1 MYKRDPRS
9 RYTYS
14 FKCEARTLVNALT
27 TNEQFKSS
35 LVRGIKVIE
44 ILSDPLEC
52 CSGFEMSDHKD
63 IYQQM
68 CTADHSTK
76 QASGFSYHFRKLEEE
91 SAIMT
96 EKAPLENKLK
106 AVQVK

>member
-1 MYKRDPRS
+1 
-9 RYTYS
+9 
-14 FKCEARTLVNALT
+14 
-27 TNEQFKSS
+27 
-35 LVRGIKVIE
+35 
-44 ILSDPLEC
+44 
-52 CSGFEMSDHKD
+52 MSDHKG

-76 QASGFSYHFRKLEEE
+76 RASGFSYHFRKLEEE
-91 SAIMT
+91 SGIMT

>member
-1 MYKRDPRS
+1 
-9 RYTYS
+9 
-14 FKCEARTLVNALT
+14 
-27 TNEQFKSS
+27 
-35 LVRGIKVIE
+35 
-44 ILSDPLEC
+44 
-52 CSGFEMSDHKD
+52 MSDHKD

-76 QASGFSYHFRKLEEE
+76 RASGFSYHFRKLEEE
-91 SAIMT
+91 SGIMT